1 MKEYQIP
8 LSEILATTKSR
19 FFWMN
24 NMIPRIRAELHLE
37 LLKVLVAAQST
48 PEGLEAFEKEYRQEL
63 GTVYYHDQPVGKK
76 TFTVEDENEL
86 DPDFDRAGL
95 RALKMKH
102 GA

>member
-1 MKEYQIP
+1 MKEYQVP
-8 LSEILATTKSR
+8 LSVVLGMPKSH

-24 NMIPRIRAELHLE
+24 NMISRVRAEHHLE
-37 LLKVLVAAQST
+37 LLRVLVAAQST
-48 PEGLEAFEKEYRQEL
+48 PEGLESFEKDYRQEL
-63 GTVYYHDQPVGKK
+63 GTVYYHSQPVGAKPLR
-76 TFTVEDENEL
+76 VEDENEL